1 MMRSKLL
8 LDFEV
13 NHSRMNALGNI
24 RWNEGHS
31 QSLLLLI
38 MTLCM
43 FSLTAC
49 ENAPRGIPR
58 GEVSGKITFQGA
70 PVTEGTVT
78 FYSDKTGIA
87 APADLDSNGSFTIS
101 NGIEVGSYAVMIA
114 PPIIED
120 VAGAPP
126 TKKAEKTY
134 DNIPKKYRASETS
147 GLQAEVKKGRNEYV
161 FNME

>member
-1 MMRSKLL
+1 MISKRFF
-8 LDFEV
+8 DFEACS
-13 NHSRMNALGNI
+13 SRMNAFGNSQSILGC
-24 RWNEGHS
+24 RK
-31 QSLLLLI
+31 SLLLLI

-49 ENAPRGIPR
+49 DNAPRGIPR
-58 GEVSGKITFQGA
+58 GEVSGKITFQGE

-87 APADLDSNGSFTIS
+87 APADLDSNGLFTIS

-120 VAGAPP
+120 VTGAPP
-126 TKKAEKTY
+126 TKKAKKTY

-147 GLQAEVKKGRNEYV
+147 GLQAEVKKGKNEYV